1 MKRMDGCKNM
11 RTMAGGATFYG
22 FLMAAPAF
30 AVEP

>member
-11 RTMAGGATFYG
+11 RTTDQAGTFYG
-22 FLMAAPAF
+22 FLMTATAF